1 MPGALSLNPGYSSQS
16 ALRRGW
22 LQPFLARLTTPFST
36 SASAQSPQFSQLARR
51 FRVAIPTY
59 GPKADENHKTRVEP
73 RHASLYLHYS
83 RIPHLRRNSPIY
95 FAALPGSTTIVAVMR
110 GCSEQKYW

>member
-1 MPGALSLNPGYSSQS
+1 M
-16 ALRRGW
+16 
-22 LQPFLARLTTPFST
+22 TPVST

-73 RHASLYLHYS
+73 RHASLYLHYC
-83 RIPHLRRNSPIY
+83 RIPHLRRNSPHL
-95 FAALPGSTTIVAVMR
+95 FRGVAGLDHNRRRHARVQR
-110 GCSEQKYW
+110 AEILVGAGLSEGEGKGDHRK